1 MEAEEDFPRSS
12 EVVLQPLGEPRRRS
26 RAAAQQA
33 QAPSLFARPQPKRS
47 AKLADQRGRLP
58 TLESL
63 EAGSLV
69 LGSVAVVAPTGL
81 RIHLP
86 GGLSGFVR
94 SSDVVDGAQAAKSRP
109 DHVTQGSFS
118 VGSHVVCSVLEVKNG
133 FAYLSMRPSVI
144 NKGLSLA
151 TITPGM
157 LLPASL
163 VAHEDHGIL
172 LSFNLAGADDVRG
185 FAKYDD
191 EQTAGTP
198 AAASEDV
205 DADDDAKD
213 AAAEDA
219 KSGKGVEASGGKQ
232 AAKTNGGKQAA
243 KKGRSF
249 DSLRS
254 LPLGSTVYVVVDSVN
269 VARKLVSCKWPWQ
282 CDVPVST
289 DCQLPILCVRPG
301 LLLVGEISDIH
312 YPASALSGN
321 AEFKVNY
328 GFDVKCLNGLTAT
341 VPAVHSVVSY
351 SPRRPE
357 DNTDDGEMESDDEKE
372 ADVDASTADG
382 KSKVKRKSKTYALP
396 GAESDSPLGL
406 EDHVVGRVLYVN
418 HWQKTVYVSLL
429 SDIVNW
435 KGPKGHPHQLIY
447 SGRKTYG
454 KVLRSIPG
462 HGVVFALCR
471 VRNDGQLA
479 RKGGPEALNYT
490 YGDLGYC
497 DPSNLCD
504 EGKDDSDKSMG
515 AKGTSAPQIA
525 LAFSSGSVHAA
536 AELEFDY
543 LTRFVRVSMRE
554 SLLTETALSPFQLR
568 GGTSVKGVITKVSNS
583 GVSVRL
589 SKLVHGKVQ
598 LEHLTDVPLPH
609 VPDNMVVGGTLKLR
623 VLRYDH
629 VHSVLLLTA
638 KRSMRKDPAPLT
650 SFQQTAV
657 GKEFLGYIW
666 RVKRTGEKD
675 SKAKDKVDETV
686 YVRFYN
692 ELQTTLDQ
700 SELREAELQGLDMSH
715 GALVRAVVTR
725 ADARRR
731 AFYVTV
737 RHDKMAS
744 LKALARARSKR
755 QREIR
760 RAECKKVFTNYV
772 SSRKRRKAEA

>member
-26 RAAAQQA
+26 RTAAQQA

-58 TLESL
+58 TLDSL
-63 EAGSLV
+63 EAGSLL
-69 LGSVAVVAPTGL
+69 LGSVAIVAPTGL

-94 SSDVVDGAQAAKSRP
+94 SSDVVDGAQSAKNRL

-151 TITPGM
+151 TITSGM
-157 LLPASL
+157 LLPASV

-172 LSFNLAGADDVRG
+172 LSFNLAGTDDVRG

-191 EQTAGTP
+191 EHQASKP
-198 AAASEDV
+198 DAASEDV
-205 DADDDAKD
+205 DIGESGKTDESAAKD
-213 AAAEDA
+213 EAAGKNA
-219 KSGKGVEASGGKQ
+219 KSGKSVKA
-232 AAKTNGGKQAA
+232 TGGKQAA
-243 KKGRSF
+243 KKGRGF

-254 LPLGSTVYVVVDSVN
+254 LPLSSTVYVVVDSVN
-269 VARKLVSCKWPWQ
+269 AARKLVSCKWPWQ
-282 CDVPVST
+282 CDTPVSM
-289 DCQLPILCVRPG
+289 DCKLPILCVRPG

-321 AEFKVNY
+321 ADFKVNY

-341 VPAVHSVVSY
+341 VPAIHSVVRY
-351 SPRRPE
+351 SPNRPGSE
-357 DNTDDGEMESDDEKE
+357 TDNEELESMDDKDDEPE
-372 ADVDASTADG
+372 TTSADG
-382 KSKVKRKSKTYALP
+382 KAKELKRKSKVHLP
-396 GAESDSPLGL
+396 PVAESDPPLGL
-406 EDHVVGRVLYVN
+406 EDNVVGRVLYVN

-429 SDIVNW
+429 SDIVDW

-471 VRNDGQLA
+471 VRNEGQLA

-504 EGKDDSDKSMG
+504 EGKDDADKSKG

-543 LTRFVRVSMRE
+543 LTRFVRVSMRQ
-554 SLLTETALSPFQLR
+554 SLLSETTLSPFQLR
-568 GGTSVKGVITKVSNS
+568 GGTSVKGVITKVSNA
-583 GVSVRL
+583 GVTVRL

-598 LEHLTDVPLPH
+598 LEHLKDVPLPQ
-609 VPDNMVVGGTLKLR
+609 VPDNLVVGGTLKLR

-638 KRSMRKDPAPLT
+638 KRSMRKDPTPLT
-650 SFQQTAV
+650 SFDQTAV

-666 RVKRTGEKD
+666 RVKRSGEKD
-675 SKAKDKVDETV
+675 TKSKDSSDETV

-700 SELREAELQGLDMSH
+700 SELREADRQGLDLSH
-715 GALVRAVVTR
+715 GAVVRAVVTR
-725 ADARRR
+725 TDARRR

-737 RHDKMAS
+737 RHDKMGS

-772 SSRKRRKAEA
+772 SSRKRRKAES